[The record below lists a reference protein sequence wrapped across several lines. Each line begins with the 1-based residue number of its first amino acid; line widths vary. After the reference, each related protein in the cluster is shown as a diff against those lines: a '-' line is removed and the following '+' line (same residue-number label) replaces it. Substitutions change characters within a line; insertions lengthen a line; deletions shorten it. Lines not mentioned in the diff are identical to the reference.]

1 MRCRFGLGILMNN
14 SQTEDLFTQVRT
26 AHRLLAAYYQRLLPT
41 IEQIAHNVNTEF
53 YFWHPIRFDKP
64 GRNPFKKWQWDLLP
78 ATNTRYVF
86 KQISCDTAVTLND
99 YIVEFIVI
107 NDSGV
112 NDEEYQAQPDA
123 LNLKVPVNESTSIL
137 RISVYRAV
145 ANQEGGFYQQWESG
159 SYPSYCDSVEIE
171 RDNNFQKYG
180 FEVSLESL
188 LTEEGVESITAT
200 IQQRL
205 EETKQVEP
213 TA

>member
-1 MRCRFGLGILMNN
+1 MNN
-14 SQTEDLFTQVRT
+14 SQSEDLFTQVRT

-41 IEQIAHNVNTEF
+41 LEQIAHSVNTEF
-53 YFWHPIRFDKP
+53 YFWKPVRFDKP
-64 GRNPFKKWQWDLLP
+64 GKNPFKKWQWDLLP

-86 KQISCDTAVTLND
+86 KQFSSYGAVTLND

-123 LNLKVPVNESTSIL
+123 LKLKIPVSEAASVL
-137 RISVYRAV
+137 RVAIYRAV
-145 ANQEGGFYQQWESG
+145 AEKEGDFYQQWEAG
-159 SYPSYCDSVEIE
+159 SYPNYCDSVEIE
-171 RDNNFQKYG
+171 RDNLFFKYG
-180 FEVSLESL
+180 FVVPLESL
-188 LTEEGVESITAT
+188 LTEEGVEAITAR

-213 TA
+213 VASL